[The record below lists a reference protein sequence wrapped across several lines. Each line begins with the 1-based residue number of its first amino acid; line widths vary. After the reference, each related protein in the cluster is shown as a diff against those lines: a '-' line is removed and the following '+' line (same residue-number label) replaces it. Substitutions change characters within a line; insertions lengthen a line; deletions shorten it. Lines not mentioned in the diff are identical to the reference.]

1 MEKPYVVSADIYL
14 LMKEWAIRKAFVL
27 PPKDFFC
34 QLREDFSRH
43 MHGFFSNFEFVSENK
58 IVNGLS
64 DFVANSCL
72 PIISLDR
79 VYCKSELNF
88 EIARLVDKH
97 GRDRGLGHRAGTA
110 SLQQQIK
117 KLQING
123 VDKVA
128 IVDDVLFSGALL
140 ERVINLLSR
149 IGIQV
154 PIICVGIGIGEGIE
168 RIGGAKR
175 EVLCVRSYDEVVD
188 EVCERDFYPGVPL
201 SGRLLIGNDNI
212 GVPYILPFGNP
223 HDWASIPSEHAINFS
238 KFCFHQTI
246 LLFDEIG
253 RCSGKSVLCQDL
265 ERKVIG
271 LPIDDTSY
279 TDFLRKVL

>member
-1 MEKPYVVSADIYL
+1 MEKPYVVSADICL
-14 LMKEWAIRKAFVL
+14 LMKEWAVREAFVL
-27 PPKDFFC
+27 PSKEFFD

-43 MHGFFSNFEFVSENK
+43 MRGFFSNFEFVSENE
-58 IVNGLS
+58 IANGLS
-64 DFVANSCL
+64 DLVANSCL
-72 PIISLDR
+72 PILSLDR
-79 VYCKSELNF
+79 AYCKSELNF
-88 EIARLVDKH
+88 EIARLVDKY
-97 GRDRGLGHRAGTA
+97 GRDRGLGHRAGTS
-110 SLQQQIK
+110 SLWQQIK

-123 VDKVA
+123 VDEVA

-140 ERVINLLSR
+140 ERVIDLLSR
-149 IGIQV
+149 VGIQV
-154 PIICVGIGIGEGIE
+154 PLICVGIGIGDGIE
-168 RIGGAKR
+168 RISSAKR
-175 EVLCVRSYDEVVD
+175 EVLCVRSYNQVID

-223 HDWASIPSEHAINFS
+223 RDWASIPSEHTAIFS
-238 KFCFHQTI
+238 KFCLHQTI
-246 LLFDEIG
+246 SLFDEIE

-279 TDFLRKVL
+279 TDVLRKIL